1 MGWSEVPSIYVV
13 EDCFVCPQLERRFRD
28 MRTQGTKVP
37 GVGRDGE
44 YHVRDKAEVEW
55 DELWGRNSNE
65 DNVWNVNK

>member
-1 MGWSEVPSIYVV
+1 
-13 EDCFVCPQLERRFRD
+13 